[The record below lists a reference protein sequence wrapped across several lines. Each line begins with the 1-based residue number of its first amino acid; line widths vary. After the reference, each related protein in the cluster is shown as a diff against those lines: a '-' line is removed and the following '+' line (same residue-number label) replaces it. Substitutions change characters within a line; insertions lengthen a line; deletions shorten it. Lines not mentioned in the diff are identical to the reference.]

1 MNTFKS
7 FLELLKSKVDVLPK
21 TIIISSATALDSD
34 FINDVKSVLGKE
46 IVINHVIDSKV
57 TNGVTLQLGDMII
70 DSSTQKS
77 LNDVKQKIKE
87 VNGGDFW
94 GNIRKEIMG
103 FTATADVS
111 EVGTVLTVKDGV
123 CNISGLSNIM
133 YMEEILLPG
142 GIIALALNLE
152 KDKIGAV
159 ILGDYTQIKQGD
171 IAKRGG
177 KLASVPVS
185 KELFGRIINP
195 VGVLQDGGKSI
206 NFKENYLIERVA
218 PGVMARKP
226 VDKPLQTGIIAI
238 DSLVPIGKGQ
248 RELILGDRQTGKSA
262 VAIDAIIN
270 QAGKDVICVYVAI
283 GQKASKIART
293 VNQLTAKGAME
304 YTILVT
310 SFASDPAGV
319 QFLAPYSGVAIA
331 EYFADQGKDV
341 LIVYDDLTKHAVA
354 YRELSLLLKRPP
366 GREAYPGDVFYLHSR
381 LLERACNLNE
391 ENGGGSITA
400 LPIIETQAGD
410 ISAYIPTNV
419 ISITDGQ
426 IFLETDLFYKG
437 QRPAINVGLSVSRV
451 GGSAQTKAMKKVSGS
466 MKLNLA
472 QFRELESFSQFG
484 SDLDDATK
492 NQIERGRRILEVTKQ
507 RNNSPLDL
515 HKQVISIYAVNNGYF
530 DTFDLTAIKKAETD
544 LFEYIELEEPNLAKS
559 LNSGFWDEAT
569 EQELKRMCSDF
580 ISLNKPS
587 N

>member
-1 MNTFKS
+1 MTTFHS
-7 FLELLKSKVDVLPK
+7 FLELLKSKVDVLPQNI
-21 TIIISSATALDSD
+21 TISSASALEPS
-34 FINDVKSVLGKE
+34 FIEVVKSVLGKK
-46 IVINHVIDSKV
+46 IVITHVIDSLV
-57 TNGVTLQLGDMII
+57 TDGFTIQLGDMVI

-77 LNDVKQKIKE
+77 LADVKKKIKD
-87 VNGGDFW
+87 VNGKNFW
-94 GNIRKEIMG
+94 EELRSQIIG
-103 FTATADVS
+103 FTPSSQVS
-111 EVGTVLTVKDGV
+111 EVGTVLNVKDGV
-123 CNISGLSNIM
+123 CTISGLSNIM
-133 YMEEILLPG
+133 YMEEIILPG

-152 KDKIGAV
+152 KDTVGAV

-171 IAKRGG
+171 TAKRGG
-177 KLASVPVS
+177 KLASIPVS
-185 KELFGRIINP
+185 EKLLGRIINP
-195 VGVLQDGGKSI
+195 VGAMQDNGTSI
-206 NFKENYLIERVA
+206 PFKENYLIERVA

-262 VAIDAIIN
+262 IAIDAIIN

-293 VNQLTAKGAME
+293 VNQLTSKGAME

-319 QFLAPYSGVAIA
+319 QFLAPYSGVAVA
-331 EYFADQGKDV
+331 EYFADKGKDV

-507 RNNSPLDL
+507 RNNNPLDL

-530 DTFDLTAIKKAETD
+530 DTVDISEIKRAEGE

-559 LNSGFWDEAT
+559 LNTGFWDEAT
-569 EQELKRMCSDF
+569 EQELKRMCQDF
-580 ISLNKPS
+580 VTLHKKSE
-587 N
+587 